1 MTIHEFHKGMREHF
15 GIDNPG
21 EYLDELYLRQKKVR
35 VDIVKFDLW
44 VTTAYGD
51 YGSKGF
57 SLADEVEQK
66 FGVDAKVFIASL
78 L

>member
-1 MTIHEFHKGMREHF
+1 MTVQEFHKGIREHF

-21 EYLDELYLRQKKVR
+21 EFLDELYLRQKKVKI
-35 VDIVKFDLW
+35 DLIKFDEW

-51 YGSKGF
+51 YGSKDF
-57 SLADEVEQK
+57 SLSDEIEQK
-66 FGVDAKVFIASL
+66 FGIEARGFIERL